1 MNGRKRRKV
10 GIPAIA
16 AALSVC
22 LAAGC
27 SAGRGNDGLGE
38 ETLRRV
44 YVRAVQEGEVPE
56 PMSRTFIGGEALDRC
71 FWSERDTIGVYYR
84 SADDAGSPV
93 GRAFGCYRAYP
104 GEALFSAEMPAM
116 AEGEYSYYGVYPL
129 PERTDG
135 TSVTWHLPAVQ
146 SGRYRGYSENFDF
159 MLAAPVRGQALT
171 SAAEELSMN
180 FIHQCHV
187 MRIQIPEGRNLWGVG
202 VRKLRVEFPRD
213 VVGTMTADMADPTAP
228 PVLTEGGA
236 TVTAVL
242 PEPLHESEE
251 DSPEGAYVWLFL
263 CPGQVSGTVRFTAY
277 DANGYQSAS
286 LEVEMDRMLEA
297 GRITPVN
304 LTVPQELPVAWID
317 LSITGNNLGEEPER
331 FTVRAPEGAKFRNG
345 TDTCSF
351 EINSQNSYRLCYYD
365 RYDGI
370 ENGALMKSGEFTF
383 TYESASAVVSE
394 KRAVAPFPEAGGAP
408 VGLTVPYLFYED
420 FGGAAG
426 GGDDSAVE
434 LDGYSLP
441 GWSGSRFGLEAGTA
455 ARMSA
460 YLGSAVLTNPDGGDN
475 KRGRLDTPHL
485 TGIKDGAVVTL
496 SVSFDV
502 GGTKAD
508 GTLSNCKVLYSMYE
522 FGRDTGIGAI
532 AYTNAIEYVVID
544 GEDAGTDG
552 GYTNLPLHKEVEVP
566 DCTNAHRLSWRTSF
580 RVYDPNFFSA
590 LTAKT
595 VYVYIDN
602 IKVSIKR

>member
-1 MNGRKRRKV
+1 MPMDGRKRRKI
-10 GIPAIA
+10 GIPAIVA
-16 AALSVC
+16 VLSMC

-27 SAGRGNDGLGE
+27 SAGMGNGCGE
-38 ETLRRV
+38 EVLRRV
-44 YVRAVQEGEVPE
+44 YVCAVQEGEVPE
-56 PMSRTFIGGEALDRC
+56 PVSRTFIGGEALDRC

-104 GEALFSAEMPAM
+104 GEALFAAEMPAM
-116 AEGEYSYYGVYPL
+116 AEGEYSYYGAYPL
-129 PERTDG
+129 PERMDG

-159 MLAAPVRGQALT
+159 MLAEPVRGQALT
-171 SAAEELSMN
+171 SEAEELSMN

-213 VVGTMTADMADPTAP
+213 VVGTMTADMAAPTAP
-228 PVLTEGGA
+228 PVLTEGSA

-242 PEPLHESEE
+242 SEPLHESEE
-251 DSPEGAYVWLFL
+251 DSPDGAYVWLFL

-277 DANGYQSAS
+277 DANGYQSGS

-317 LSITGNNLGEEPER
+317 LSVTGNNLGEEPER

-370 ENGALMKSGEFTF
+370 DNGALMKNGEFTF

-394 KRAVAPFPEAGGAP
+394 RRTVAPFPEAGAHRS
-408 VGLTVPYLFYED
+408 GLRFRTCFTRISAEQPAERTIRRWSWMVTACRIGRVRVSGWRRERRRGYRPISALRPF
-420 FGGAAG
+420 FPTRTAATTSAAG
-426 GGDDSAVE
+426 WIRRC
-434 LDGYSLP
+434 LRL
-441 GWSGSRFGLEAGTA
+441 SRRGRPSPSTC
-455 ARMSA
+455 RST
-460 YLGSAVLTNPDGGDN
+460 SAVLRRKGQISSARRSSIRST
-475 KRGRLDTPHL
+475 
-485 TGIKDGAVVTL
+485 
-496 SVSFDV
+496 SS
-502 GGTKAD
+502 
-508 GTLSNCKVLYSMYE
+508 
-522 FGRDTGIGAI
+522 GAI
-532 AYTNAIEYVVID
+532 PE
-544 GEDAGTDG
+544 
-552 GYTNLPLHKEVEVP
+552 
-566 DCTNAHRLSWRTSF
+566 
-580 RVYDPNFFSA
+580 RV
-590 LTAKT
+590 
-595 VYVYIDN
+595 
-602 IKVSIKR
+602 R